1 MKKTY
6 LVILVLVLS
15 SAVLIFSSCES
26 DPILEPQ
33 QDGGEDKGSY
43 ANSNFIEI
51 PPTVS
56 GAPNASAKGASD
68 DDNPQRF

>member
-1 MKKTY
+1 MKNTY
-6 LVILVLVLS
+6 LVVLMLVLS
-15 SAVLIFSSCES
+15 SSLLIFSSCES

-33 QDGGEDKGSY
+33 QDSSEDKGSY

-51 PPTVS
+51 SPNVLSAPSSSVEANS
-56 GAPNASAKGASD
+56 G